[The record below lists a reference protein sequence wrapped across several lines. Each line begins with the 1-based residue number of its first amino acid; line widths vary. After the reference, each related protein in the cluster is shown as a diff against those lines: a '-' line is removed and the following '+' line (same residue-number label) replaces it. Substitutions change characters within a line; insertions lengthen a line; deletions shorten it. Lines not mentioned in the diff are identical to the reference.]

1 PHFLNN
7 ALINSGP
14 HINRLCDFQFLG
26 NLRLFER
33 SEFSKLPLRK
43 LKQSKEQR
51 FNWGV
56 FSLPTFFYTSKR
68 K

>member
-1 PHFLNN
+1 M
-7 ALINSGP
+7 NSGL

>member
-1 PHFLNN
+1 MGSL
-7 ALINSGP
+7 LC
-14 HINRLCDFQFLG
+14 RLKNWKFVG
-26 NLRLFER
+26 NFRLFER